1 MLVAFFDTVMLRA
14 CISNR
19 DKDVGAE
26 WREKVAQDAFLEE
39 HYEADDVVAEFKRKL
54 ADRTARFEMVDPRGN

>member
-1 MLVAFFDTVMLRA
+1 MLVALFDTVMLRA

-19 DKDVGAE
+19 DVGAD